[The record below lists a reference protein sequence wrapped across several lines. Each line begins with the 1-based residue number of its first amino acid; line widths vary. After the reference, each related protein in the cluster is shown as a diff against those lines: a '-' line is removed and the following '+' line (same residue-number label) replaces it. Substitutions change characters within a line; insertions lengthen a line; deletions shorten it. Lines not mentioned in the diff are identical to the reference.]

1 MYTLQYLLPYV
12 IFKQSSAVNR
22 LQVNQLSGNFLD
34 KSGEPMNCI
43 NYRITTHVQCSLHVC
58 NIIMDSSSSSSVSS
72 QIVSPST
79 ETSLVWKHFGFP
91 VDDKGKIVKD
101 SKVVCKLCNQKI
113 AHGGGTTNLRTHL
126 KAKHRSMFDQLF
138 PSSSSENQSSIDAFL
153 HPDSV
158 RKLPSNSARVIQLT
172 DAIVDF
178 ISIDLRPVS
187 VVDGH
192 GFLKLMHVAEPQFS
206 VPCRKTVMDV
216 IERKYT
222 ELKRNVRGS
231 ISGEHYIT
239 LTTDMWTSR
248 AGDGYFSLTAHYI
261 NADFKI
267 NHSSLVCQNMPGS
280 HDHTHLSGD

>member
-101 SKVVCKLCNQKI
+101 CKVLCKLCNQKI
-113 AHGGGTTNLRTHL
+113 VGVSSAVVSAPCQDGTKVFGSCGDFCSLR
-126 KAKHRSMFDQLF
+126 
-138 PSSSSENQSSIDAFL
+138 
-153 HPDSV
+153 V
-158 RKLPSNSARVIQLT
+158 
-172 DAIVDF
+172 AI
-178 ISIDLRPVS
+178 
-187 VVDGH
+187 
-192 GFLKLMHVAEPQFS
+192 
-206 VPCRKTVMDV
+206 
-216 IERKYT
+216 
-222 ELKRNVRGS
+222 
-231 ISGEHYIT
+231 
-239 LTTDMWTSR
+239 
-248 AGDGYFSLTAHYI
+248 
-261 NADFKI
+261 
-267 NHSSLVCQNMPGS
+267 
-280 HDHTHLSGD
+280 